1 MSDIDEIDVNI
12 VNFLIDNG
20 RMSAAD
26 ISRKLPNVT
35 ERIVRYRIRKLLK
48 DGIIQIGVIVK
59 PESIGYSVVADVF
72 LEVEPRAIDLVANIL
87 AEYELVTYVAYS
99 IGQNDISIQVV
110 GKNNSEIY
118 EFITNVIGCIPQVKK
133 TVTSIVPRKLKDV
146 YQWRIPKNRI
156 TTSIE

>member
-1 MSDIDEIDVNI
+1 MSDIDEIDINI
-12 VNFLIDNG
+12 VNLLIDNG

-26 ISRKLPNVT
+26 ISRNLPNVT

-72 LEVEPRAIDLVANIL
+72 LEVETGAIDLVANIL

>member
-1 MSDIDEIDVNI
+1 MSDIDEIDINI
-12 VNFLIDNG
+12 VNLLIDNG

-26 ISRKLPNVT
+26 ISRNLPNVT

-72 LEVEPRAIDLVANIL
+72 LEVETGAIDLVANIL

-146 YQWRIPKNRI
+146 YQWRIPKNRLM
-156 TTSIE
+156 TSIE

>member
-12 VNFLIDNG
+12 VNLLIDDG

-26 ISRKLPNVT
+26 ISRKLTNVT

-72 LEVEPRAIDLVANIL
+72 LEVETGAIDLVANIL

-156 TTSIE
+156 MTSIE